1 MRTHHLFR
9 VLIVSLTFLIPVSA
23 SAAYNSN
30 IRGVLQG
37 VYVYSDGDY
46 IYFRFEQQPTSHPGC
61 NPYYFVIHGSV
72 PENRRN
78 TMLSRLLT
86 AYAMKE
92 NVNIGYD
99 AQGDCSNGYIRV
111 HRVG

>member
-1 MRTHHLFR
+1 MSTHHLFR
-9 VLIVSLTFLIPVSA
+9 VLVFSFSLLIPISTL
-23 SAAYNSN
+23 AAYNSN
-30 IRGVLQG
+30 ISGVLQG

-46 IYFRFEQQPTSHPGC
+46 IYFRFEDQPSSHPGC
-61 NPYYFVIHGSV
+61 NPTYFVIHGSV

-78 TMLSRLLT
+78 AMLSRLLT

-92 NVNIGYD
+92 SVNIGYD